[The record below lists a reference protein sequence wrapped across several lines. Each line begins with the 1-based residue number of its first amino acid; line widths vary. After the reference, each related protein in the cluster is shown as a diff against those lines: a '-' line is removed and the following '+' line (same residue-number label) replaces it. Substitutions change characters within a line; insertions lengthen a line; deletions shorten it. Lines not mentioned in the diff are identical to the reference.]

1 MKTTTFVVC
10 KSCTYLSHK
19 LSSLSSSASC
29 YSWGLTINQYCSRW
43 HNLTDT
49 ELSLLCEAKSWRQRM
64 MSSGKGSTSGLQ
76 LAVISTVSTK
86 VVSTAR
92 GVRPY
97 DGCKCLRAER
107 LGNVKEAIPSTWRFK
122 KRKINEKSESLLFV
136 LFHWDTFTVTC
147 TDGIFST
154 NKLCLAIM
162 PWWDP
167 TEWLLRCI
175 IDA

>member
-10 KSCTYLSHK
+10 KSCTYLLHK

-64 MSSGKGSTSGLQ
+64 MSSDKGSTSGLQ
-76 LAVISTVSTK
+76 LAVKTVYTK
-86 VVSTAR
+86 VASTAR

-107 LGNVKEAIPSTWRFK
+107 LGNVKEAILSTWRFK

-136 LFHWDTFTVTC
+136 FFHWDTFTVTC